1 MKTKKIDIIKLKNIL
16 NDFEDESQEL
26 LDFGNSNEKAKGL
39 GIQEVIIQIKRE
51 INVWTIRRKEQNN
64 FSWERKIIYHLF
76 DKKPMF

>member
-51 INVWTIRRKEQNN
+51 INV
-64 FSWERKIIYHLF
+64 
-76 DKKPMF
+76 